1 MTTVVS
7 RLCFLTLLI
16 ATSWFAR
23 GATPP
28 TITSLYPDAVY
39 AGWEGVLKIKGTNF
53 DNGSFALID
62 GKVPTTTYKSE
73 TLLEAEV
80 TSDIT
85 RTPGSKSVKVHT
97 GGGGLSNE
105 KILVVRE
112 GSTRAKS
119 HPNKELGNRP
129 LSPSLFQNSLK
140 P

>member
-7 RLCFLTLLI
+7 RLCFLAWLI

-23 GATPP
+23 GATQP

-53 DNGSFALID
+53 DNRSFALID
-62 GKVPTTTYKSE
+62 GKVPTTTYKSA

-85 RTPGSKSVKVHT
+85 RTPGSQSVKVHT

-119 HPNKELGNRP
+119 HPGCDTALHPGRP
-129 LSPSLFQNSLK
+129 SCAVAVLD
-140 P
+140 